1 MRRRKNVY
9 IIGSLRNEN
18 VVRLEIELR
27 KLDYAVFAQWYGAGP
42 AADDYWKK
50 YEQDKGRTYGQALYS
65 GAATH
70 VFNLDKTFLEK
81 ADMAVLLLPA
91 GKSGHLE
98 CGVAIGAGK
107 RAFIVFEEE
116 PDDRWDLM
124 YRFAE
129 RVFFSQQDFLAFM
142 QCGAPRS
149 RKRRFVYDQ

>member
-1 MRRRKNVY
+1 MKRRRRVY

-42 AADDYWKK
+42 TADDCWKK

-70 VFNLDKTFLEK
+70 VFQLDATYLKK
-81 ADMAVLLLPA
+81 ADIAVLLLPA

-98 CGVAIGAGK
+98 CGVAIGAKK

-116 PDDRWDLM
+116 PTDRWDLM
-124 YRFAE
+124 LRFAE
-129 RVFFSQQDFLAFM
+129 KVFFSQQEFLDFMRA
-142 QCGAPRS
+142 GAPRP